1 MIKLL
6 LVIYIV
12 LLTSSSVL
20 YNYCC
25 FGQYD
30 DFATWVFTKSKWC
43 TKVFTLRVAELLYWL
58 KTQQRLFYHMFH
70 ILLQTHL
77 NCNMWIIFFHL
88 HTGFSSESFGKW
100 YWPGWACAGQYH
112 FLTFLNNWFQSVRVI
127 HMIMCYRTLHQYC
140 VIALSSISCYI
151 PFHPY
156 CVIALSSIL
165 FFNIVLMIPS
175 LILYDWLF
183 INILLLAYIINIIL
197 WSYFCWLIHQYFVI
211 DSFNGII
218 FFGSVINIVLLALQ

>member
-1 MIKLL
+1 MITSCCEVLFFRTNLMFWIRSSRLSTIAFKIIQEMIKLL
-6 LVIYIV
+6 LVIFIV

-43 TKVFTLRVAELLYWL
+43 TKVINLMVAKLLYWP
-58 KTQQRLFYHMFH
+58 KTQQWLFNHMFH

-77 NCNMWIIFFHL
+77 NCNIWIIFFHL

-112 FLTFLNNWFQSVRVI
+112 FLTFLNNWYQPIRVI
-127 HMIMCYRTLHQYC
+127 HMIMCYRPLHQY
-140 VIALSSISCYI
+140 S
-151 PFHPY
+151 
-156 CVIALSSIL
+156 VIALSSIL
-165 FFNIVLMIPS
+165 CFIPLHPFIHVL
-175 LILYDWLF
+175 
-183 INILLLAYIINIIL
+183 
-197 WSYFCWLIHQYFVI
+197 
-211 DSFNGII
+211 
-218 FFGSVINIVLLALQ
+218 